1 MYISFP
7 NNFVNTMPFKNLR
20 ISVNKNY
27 WLVGLM
33 LVSVQVSAQQTV
45 LRSQTISHKS
55 TGRVVAT
62 KNIQKNF
69 TENAAPI
76 AQMSSAEEEA
86 KAEKVIIVNKNAPVG
101 VDVNFLPLF
110 GGFEKTENQQVDDQ
124 LFLSDC
130 DKNFKN
136 RKEAGEFFSK
146 MGWDYLSEGEKNT
159 AIHRFNLSYLLDN
172 ENIDA
177 YWGLGVIEYQ
187 QENYSSAIKLMS
199 KGLEL
204 CDGQNYVLM
213 VDLATVYIKTALAN
227 TNSVI
232 EINQAKKL
240 LQNAVKI
247 QPNYSL
253 AYVQLAVVY
262 LFENQPD
269 EAWNQFHKGYELNPA
284 ELNRE
289 VLAELLSRKD
299 DPKGI
304 FKK

>member
-1 MYISFP
+1 ML
-7 NNFVNTMPFKNLR
+7 FKNLR
-20 ISVNKNY
+20 ISVKKNY
-27 WLVGLM
+27 WLIGFILVGLE
-33 LVSVQVSAQQTV
+33 VSGQQTV
-45 LRSQTISHKS
+45 LRSQSISHKTTS
-55 TGRVVAT
+55 RVAT
-62 KNIQKNF
+62 AKSIQKNY
-69 TENAAPI
+69 TESPNLSP
-76 AQMSSAEEEA
+76 QLNSAEEEA

-110 GGFEKTENQQVDDQ
+110 GGFEKTESQQVDDQ

-130 DKNFKN
+130 DKNFAT
-136 RKEAGEFFSK
+136 RKEAGEFFAK
-146 MGWDYLSEGEKNT
+146 MGWDYLSEGDKNT
-159 AIHRFNLSYLLDN
+159 AINRFNLAYLLDN
-172 ENIDA
+172 EIIDS

-199 KGLEL
+199 KGIEL
-204 CDGQNYVLM
+204 SDGQNYVLM

-240 LQNAVKI
+240 LENAVKI

-253 AYVQLAVVY
+253 AYLQLAVVY

-269 EAWNQFHKGYELNPA
+269 EAWTQFHKGYELNPT

-289 VLAELLSRKD
+289 VLAELLTRKD
-299 DPKGI
+299 DPKGF